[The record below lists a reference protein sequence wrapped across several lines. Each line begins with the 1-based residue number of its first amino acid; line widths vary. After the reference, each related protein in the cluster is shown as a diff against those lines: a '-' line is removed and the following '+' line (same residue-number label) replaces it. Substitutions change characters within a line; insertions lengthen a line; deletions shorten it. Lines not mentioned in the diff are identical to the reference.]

1 MSMNASESEGL
12 GLSLLVYLGAIL
24 GALAVLAVP
33 VYVAIKP
40 QVYDNPP
47 LAASNPLLNGPIVGE
62 RVTGR
67 APVASLQRQAIADAE
82 TAKWLTARNRTAEPA
97 PRAAQRV
104 AQRPAL
110 AHDEP
115 AAAELQA
122 KRRTRIAV
130 FPFSLF

>member
-1 MSMNASESEGL
+1 MDTSDSEGL

-33 VYVAIKP
+33 VYVATKP

-47 LAASNPLLNGPIVGE
+47 LAAANPLLNGPIVGE
-62 RVTGR
+62 RANGR
-67 APVASLQRQAIADAE
+67 APVAVLQRQAIADAE
-82 TAKWLTARNRTAEPA
+82 TAKWPTARTRTAEPA
-97 PRAAQRV
+97 RRAAQRV
-104 AQRPAL
+104 A
-110 AHDEP
+110 HEEP
-115 AAAELQA
+115 IPAELQV